1 MKRLLV
7 VLVAVVVLATLVT
20 GGGILLAAEE
30 GQTGAGP
37 TVVVYPAVVMLHKST
52 PLVIMGSG
60 FEPGQEVNVTM
71 QHADGSTSN
80 INDYSVPEPPIVDE
94 GGNFATLFVFDRIER
109 ISGEGVF
116 TITVYDTSYNPLAI
130 TPVGIADPEGR
141 GRFRGMNNPPYPRGE
156 PDYENN
162 PDDPRPLP
170 WCAPFFEYPERPE

>member
-30 GQTGAGP
+30 SQADA
-37 TVVVYPAVVMLHKST
+37 TVVVWPAVVMLDSDT

-60 FEPGQEVNVTM
+60 FEPGQELYVTM
-71 QHADGSTSN
+71 QHANGSTSN
-80 INDYSVPEPPIVDE
+80 IVDGLDPMPVADE
-94 GGNFATLFVFDRIER
+94 GGNFGTLFLFDRLER
-109 ISGEGVF
+109 ISAEGVF
-116 TITVYDTSYNPLAI
+116 SLTVTDTNYNTLAI
-130 TPVGIADPEGR
+130 VPIGIADPAGR
-141 GRFRGMNNPPYPRGE
+141 SRVGIYPRGE
-156 PDYENN
+156 PDYAET

>member
-30 GQTGAGP
+30 SQTDAGA
-37 TVVVYPAVVMLHKST
+37 TVVVWPAVVTLHSDT
-52 PLVIMGSG
+52 PVVIMGSG
-60 FEPGQEVNVTM
+60 FEPGQELYVTM

-80 INDYSVPEPPIVDE
+80 IVDGLDPMPVADE
-94 GGNFATLFVFDRIER
+94 GGNFGTLFLFDRLER

-116 TITVYDTSYNPLAI
+116 AITVYDTSYNTLAI
-130 TPVGIADPEGR
+130 VPIGIADPKGR
-141 GRFRGMNNPPYPRGE
+141 SRVGIYPRGA
-156 PDYENN
+156 PDYAET